1 MKPLYVGT
9 TARCQSY
16 AMLSAEKHQ
25 HRFGVSDL
33 YVITPTGF
41 PQCTFNGTDK
51 FTHAI
56 VWFTICAD
64 FETCWIPS
72 QYLAHL
78 GDRDRA
84 YDTIDTCAS
93 EPSPFYPVEV

>member
-33 YVITPTGF
+33 YVITPTMHI
-41 PQCTFNGTDK
+41 Q
-51 FTHAI
+51 
-56 VWFTICAD
+56 
-64 FETCWIPS
+64 
-72 QYLAHL
+72 
-78 GDRDRA
+78 
-84 YDTIDTCAS
+84 
-93 EPSPFYPVEV
+93 